1 MKKNNFVL
9 WAIIAIVI
17 IGSVF
22 GIIKLASKSQAPNS
36 GSDTLALTISAI
48 NDNENI
54 KGDKEAKA
62 TLIEY
67 SDFQCPACGSYYPI
81 LKKVAEDMENQVR
94 FAYRHFPLPQH
105 KNAKLAAA
113 VAEAAGKQGQ
123 FWEMHDLIFQNQSDW
138 SEEKNAAVIF
148 AQYAQDLQL
157 DLAKFKTDIASEEI
171 KAKIENDYKSGVK
184 AGVNSTP
191 SFFLNG
197 EKMTNPH
204 NYDEFKNAIEQVLG
218 QSN

>member
-1 MKKNNFVL
+1 MKNKIIL
-9 WAIIAIVI
+9 WAIIAVVV
-17 IGSVF
+17 IGSIF
-22 GIIKLASKSQAPNS
+22 GIVKLASKSQTP
-36 GSDTLALTISAI
+36 GSDNLAITISAI
-48 NDNENI
+48 NDDENI
-54 KGDKEAKA
+54 KGDKEALS

-81 LKKVAEDMENQVR
+81 VKKVSEDLSAQVR

-105 KNAKLAAA
+105 KNAKLAAT
-113 VAEAAGKQGQ
+113 VAEAAGKQGK

-138 SEEKNAAVIF
+138 SEEKNAAILF
-148 AQYAQDLQL
+148 AKYAQELGL
-157 DLAKFKTDIASEEI
+157 DLARFQTDIASDEI

-197 EKMTNPH
+197 KKMDNPR
-204 NYDEFKNAIEQVLG
+204 NYDEFKNAIEQTLG
-218 QSN
+218 QSD

>member
-1 MKKNNFVL
+1 MKNKIIL
-9 WAIIAIVI
+9 WAIIAVVVI
-17 IGSVF
+17 CSIF
-22 GIIKLASKSQAPNS
+22 GIVKLASKSQTPD
-36 GSDTLALTISAI
+36 SDNLAITVSAI

-54 KGDKEAKA
+54 KGDKEAAA

-81 LKKVAEDMENQVR
+81 VKKVSEDLGAKVR

-105 KNAKLAAA
+105 KNAKLAAT
-113 VAEAAGKQGQ
+113 VAEAAGKQGK

-138 SEEKNAAVIF
+138 SEEKNAAVLF
-148 AQYAQDLQL
+148 AKYAQDIGLN
-157 DLAKFKTDIASEEI
+157 LAQFQTDIASDDI

-197 EKMTNPH
+197 KKMDNPR
-204 NYDEFKNAIEQVLG
+204 NYDEFKNAIEQTLE
-218 QSN
+218 QSD

>member
-1 MKKNNFVL
+1 MKNKIIL
-9 WAIIAIVI
+9 WAIIAVVV
-17 IGSVF
+17 IGSIF
-22 GIIKLASKSQAPNS
+22 GIIKLASKSQTA
-36 GSDTLALTISAI
+36 GSDNLAITISAI
-48 NDNENI
+48 NDDENI
-54 KGDKEAKA
+54 KGDKEALA

-81 LKKVAEDMENQVR
+81 VKKVSEDLGAKVR

-105 KNAKLAAA
+105 KNAKLAAT
-113 VAEAAGKQGQ
+113 VAEAAGKQGK

-138 SEEKNAAVIF
+138 SEEKNAAIF
-148 AQYAQDLQL
+148 FAKYAQELGL
-157 DLAKFKTDIASEEI
+157 DLTRFQTDIASDDI

-197 EKMTNPH
+197 KKMDNPR
-204 NYDEFKNAIEQVLG
+204 NYDEFKNAIEQTLG